1 MKSLFK
7 QENKLKNN
15 KIIKDICHQS
25 FHDKIIS
32 IEDLNIIN

>member
-1 MKSLFK
+1 MKSIFK

-15 KIIKDICHQS
+15 KIIKDTCHQS

-32 IEDLNIIN
+32 IEKI

>member
-7 QENKLKNN
+7 QENKLKNKN
-15 KIIKDICHQS
+15 IIKDICHQS

-32 IEDLNIIN
+32 IEDLNVIN

>member
-32 IEDLNIIN
+32 IENLNVIN